1 MCVNPSSPLGLTVER
16 STCSFRDAF
25 NNAWQLAQTSGVK
38 GSMNLAQQALLQT
51 GSDTPRICRQIL
63 DYSQKGARGFGQ
75 STLPVPWL
83 TLPVL
88 LYCALFLCGNE
99 IS

>member
-25 NNAWQLAQTSGVK
+25 NSAWQLAQTSGVK

-51 GSDTPRICRQIL
+51 GSTHLEAAAKFWTTAKKGSQGSWPEHVTCTLADAARLL
-63 DYSQKGARGFGQ
+63 D
-75 STLPVPWL
+75 
-83 TLPVL
+83 
-88 LYCALFLCGNE
+88 CALFLLWK
-99 IS
+99 